1 MPRRND
7 FQSVLVLGA
16 GPAFIGQGSEF
27 DGAGYQAVLALKT
40 LGYRTV
46 AVSSNPADAMLDS
59 GAADA
64 AYIEPLNAS
73 RLAGII
79 AKEQVDACLP
89 TMGGRAGLK
98 LILELEQA
106 GVLSA
111 RPMAVLG
118 GGVHGIAACKDR
130 ALLKDALGQTGVDL
144 PESAVALSMEEAEK
158 ACGHLGYPVVVRS
171 SHTLGGEG
179 ATLVYNSE
187 ELRVVAGKG
196 ISPGGPVRIIVEQ
209 SLLGWEKLQVE
220 VLRDAVGAAVTAGL
234 IENIDPVGIHSGDSM
249 AVVPM
254 LTVAADL
261 MARLREMASAV
272 VGALGIVGVAN
283 VQFAHDPHSG
293 RVVVLEVN
301 PRFSRTSALVTA
313 ATGLPLAAIA
323 TRLAAGF
330 TMHET
335 ADDLGLALKDYT
347 PDRDLVAVRLPR
359 FQFER
364 FKGARDRLSTRM
376 QSFGEALGV
385 GGTFK
390 EALQKAVRALDGRSA
405 TLSAA
410 GKPGSVDECLEEL
423 GEPSSTRLFTL
434 YAALAL
440 GAGVDELADKSR
452 IKPWFISQLKDLATL
467 EQAIRARRGR
477 DLAPELLAQAK
488 QDGFSDAEIAGML
501 GKADDEIR
509 EQRKVLGI
517 IKSFQQLPHAQWY
530 YATFHGPT
538 NTAQTPSPTSQGVM
552 ILGGGPARIGQGQ
565 ESDYACAHAA
575 RALEAMGHTPIV
587 VNCNPAAVAGFTPLS
602 RMYLEPLAAEDIR
615 DIYLGEEPLGMI
627 FQFGGHTAAAAAGIL
642 AGKGVRLLGTPVES
656 ISVAADRLRLRAR
669 ITALG
674 IPMPDSGMASTSDE
688 ARTLAEEIGFPVVL
702 RPLKSIDGLGME
714 IVHDAEMLK
723 TIPNSG
729 PVLISHFLENAVMAE
744 ADVVCDGRD
753 VFAPAIMEH
762 VELSG
767 VHAGD
772 CAGVIPPISIP
783 AKHIDLMKS
792 YAERIARDLGIRGL
806 MNVQFA
812 VSGDMLFCLGVSPR
826 ASRTVPLVTKA
837 CGVELIEMATAV
849 MLSKSLRDY
858 DRQGCGSA
866 GFSVKEVVFPF
877 NAFPD
882 VDPVLGP
889 EMHATGM
896 VMGVSDSFGLAYHKA
911 FEASGVRLPEK
922 GTVLISVS
930 KSERPAVLA
939 VARQFS
945 SLGFDIRA
953 TRGTHRF
960 LKAHEIDADV
970 VLKLHEGRPNIV
982 DDIKNHVY
990 GLIINTPNGKLGSHD
1005 DSYIRKSA
1013 IRFGVPYITTLSG
1026 AIAAARGIEAKR
1038 QGRG

>member
-7 FQSVLVLGA
+7 FQTVLVLGA
-16 GPAFIGQGSEF
+16 GPAAIGQGSEF
-27 DGAGYQAVLALKT
+27 DGAGYQAVQALKT

-46 AVSSNPADAMLDS
+46 AVSSNPADAMLDK
-59 GAADA
+59 GAAQA

-73 RLAGII
+73 SLAGII
-79 AKEQVDACLP
+79 AKENVDACLP
-89 TMGGRAGLK
+89 TVGGRAGLK

-111 RPMAVLG
+111 RPIAVLG
-118 GGVHGIAACKDR
+118 AGVQSIAACKDR
-130 ALLKDALGQTGVDL
+130 ALLKDALGKTDVAL
-144 PESAVALSMEEAEK
+144 PESAVASSMEEAEI
-158 ACGHLGYPVVVRS
+158 ACGRLGYPVVVRS

-187 ELRVVAGKG
+187 DLRVVAGKG
-196 ISPGGPVRIIVEQ
+196 IIPGGPVRIIVEE

-220 VLRDAVGAAVTAGL
+220 VLRDAAGAAVTVGL
-234 IENIDPVGIHSGDSM
+234 IENIDSVGVHSGDSM
-249 AVVPM
+249 AVLPM

-261 MARLREMASAV
+261 KARLKETAAAV

-301 PRFSRTSALVTA
+301 PRFSRSSAFVTA
-313 ATGLPLAAIA
+313 ASGLPVAQIA
-323 TRLAAGF
+323 TRLAVGF
-330 TMHET
+330 TLNET
-335 ADDLGLALKDYT
+335 ANDLGMALKDNE
-347 PDRDLVAVRLPR
+347 PDEDLVAVRLPR

-364 FKGARDRLSTRM
+364 LKGAEDRLSTRM
-376 QSFGEALGV
+376 QSLGEALGV
-385 GGTFK
+385 GACFK
-390 EALQKAVRALDGRSA
+390 EALQKAVRALDRRPT
-405 TLSAA
+405 TLSGADKSRTIDA
-410 GKPGSVDECLEEL
+410 CLEDL
-423 GEPSSTRLFTL
+423 FEPSSTRLFTI

-440 GAGVDELADKSR
+440 GADVDELATVTR
-452 IKPWFISQLKDLATL
+452 IKPWFISRIKELAAL
-467 EQAIRARRGR
+467 EEDIRARRVR
-477 DLAPELLAQAK
+477 EMPADVLVQAK
-488 QDGFSDAEIAGML
+488 RDGFGDTEIAGML
-501 GKADDEIR
+501 GVAEDEVRSRR
-509 EQRKVLGI
+509 EVLGI
-517 IKSFQQLPHAQWY
+517 KKSFRCLPYARWY
-530 YATFHGPT
+530 YATYHGR
-538 NTAQTPSPTSQGVM
+538 ADAEQTPPATPQGVM
-552 ILGGGPARIGQGQ
+552 ILGSGPARIGQGQ
-565 ESDYACAHAA
+565 ECDHACVHAA
-575 RALEAMGHTPIV
+575 RALEAMGKTPIV
-587 VNCNPAAVAGFTPLS
+587 VNCNPAAVVGFTQMC
-602 RMYLEPLAAEDIR
+602 RIYLEPLTAEDIR
-615 DIYLGEEPLGMI
+615 DVYLREDPLGMI
-627 FQFGGHTAAAAAGIL
+627 FQFGGHTAAEAAGIL
-642 AGKGVRLLGTPVES
+642 APSGIRLLGTQVD
-656 ISVAADRLRLRAR
+656 SVDAAADRPGLRKR

-674 IPMPDSGMASTSDE
+674 IPMPASGMAHTNDE
-688 ARTLAEEIGFPVVL
+688 ALALAEEIGFPVVL
-702 RPLKSIDGLGME
+702 RPLNSIDGLGME
-714 IVHDAEMLK
+714 ILHDAEMLK
-723 TIPNSG
+723 AGMTSG
-729 PVLISHFLENAVMAE
+729 PVLISHFLENAIVAE

-753 VFAPAIMEH
+753 VFLPAIMEH

-792 YAERIARDLGIRGL
+792 YAERIARDFGIVGL
-806 MNVQFA
+806 MNIQFA
-812 VSGDMLFCLGVSPR
+812 ISGDMLFCLGVSPR

-837 CGVELIEMATAV
+837 CGVELIEMATEV
-849 MLSKSLRDY
+849 MLGKSLRDY
-858 DRQGCGSA
+858 DRPGCGSA
-866 GFSVKEVVFPF
+866 GFSVKEAVFPF
-877 NAFPD
+877 SAFPD

-896 VMGVSDSFGLAYHKA
+896 VMGSADSFGLAYHKA
-911 FEASGVRLPEK
+911 FEASGVHLPEK

-953 TRGTHRF
+953 TRGTCRF
-960 LKAHEIDADV
+960 LKAHGLAADV

-990 GLIINTPNGKLGSHD
+990 GLIINTPGGKLGSHD

-1026 AIAAARGIEAKR
+1026 AIAAARGIEARR